1 MIFEKQK
8 TLKASDRFIQDIC
21 GLPDIVKNNTI
32 ILIGPM
38 GAGKSTV
45 AKLLENQIEVIHRIS
60 LDNKDLLK
68 MLYEKERKFRDFKNF
83 EFMLTGTVLSS
94 LKRPYIIDF
103 GAGHSVYEDKNLRE
117 QMKKMCSQFKNII
130 LLLPSMDKEKSR
142 EVLAERRKIKLGSHK
157 DQDNWHFITSPNNY
171 ELATNTLYEENK
183 TPEDISREILQLVK
197 CKQIEGE
204 DRNE

>member
-38 GAGKSTV
+38 GTGKSTV
-45 AKLLENQIEVIHRIS
+45 AKLLENQIEGMHRIS

-94 LKRPYIIDF
+94 LKKPYIIDF

-117 QMKKMCSQFKNII
+117 QMKKMCAQFKNII

-197 CKQIEGE
+197 CKQMEGK
-204 DRNE
+204 DR

>member
-38 GAGKSTV
+38 GTGKSTV
-45 AKLLENQIEVIHRIS
+45 AKLLENQIEGMHRIS

-94 LKRPYIIDF
+94 LKKPYIIDF

-117 QMKKMCSQFKNII
+117 QMKKMCAQFKNII

-142 EVLAERRKIKLGSHK
+142 EVLAERRKIKLDSHK

-197 CKQIEGE
+197 CKQMEGK
-204 DRNE
+204 DR

>member
-21 GLPDIVKNNTI
+21 ALPDIVKNNTI

-38 GAGKSTV
+38 GTGKSTV
-45 AKLLENQIEVIHRIS
+45 AKLLENQIEGMHRIS

-94 LKRPYIIDF
+94 LKKPYIIDF

-117 QMKKMCSQFKNII
+117 QMKKMCAQFKNII
-130 LLLPSMDKEKSR
+130 LLLPSIDKEKSR

-157 DQDNWHFITSPNNY
+157 DQENWHFITSPNNY

-197 CKQIEGE
+197 CKQMEGK
-204 DRNE
+204 DR

>member
-21 GLPDIVKNNTI
+21 ALPDIVKNNTI

-38 GAGKSTV
+38 GTGKSTV
-45 AKLLENQIEVIHRIS
+45 AKLLENQIEGMHRIS

-94 LKRPYIIDF
+94 LKKPYIIDF

-117 QMKKMCSQFKNII
+117 QMKKMCAQFKNII

-157 DQDNWHFITSPNNY
+157 DQENWHFITSPNNY

-197 CKQIEGE
+197 CKQMEGK
-204 DRNE
+204 DR

>member
-8 TLKASDRFIQDIC
+8 TLKASDRFIQDVC

-38 GAGKSTV
+38 GTGKSTV
-45 AKLLENQIEVIHRIS
+45 AKLLENQIEGMHRIS

-94 LKRPYIIDF
+94 LKKPYIIDF

-117 QMKKMCSQFKNII
+117 QMKKMCAQFKNII

-157 DQDNWHFITSPNNY
+157 DQDNWHFITSPNDY

-197 CKQIEGE
+197 CKQMEGK
-204 DRNE
+204 DR

>member
-21 GLPDIVKNNTI
+21 GLPDIVKNKTI

-38 GAGKSTV
+38 GTGKSTV
-45 AKLLENQIEVIHRIS
+45 AKLLENQIEGMHRIS

-94 LKRPYIIDF
+94 LKKPYIIDF

-117 QMKKMCSQFKNII
+117 QMKKMCAQFKNII

-197 CKQIEGE
+197 CKQMEGK
-204 DRNE
+204 DR

>member
-38 GAGKSTV
+38 GTGKSTV
-45 AKLLENQIEVIHRIS
+45 AKLLENQIEGMHRIS

-94 LKRPYIIDF
+94 LKKPCIIDF

-117 QMKKMCSQFKNII
+117 QMKKMCAQFKNII

-197 CKQIEGE
+197 CKQMEGK
-204 DRNE
+204 DR

>member
-38 GAGKSTV
+38 GTGKSTV
-45 AKLLENQIEVIHRIS
+45 AKLLENQIEGMHRIS

-94 LKRPYIIDF
+94 LKKPYIIDF

-117 QMKKMCSQFKNII
+117 QMKKMCAQFKNII
-130 LLLPSMDKEKSR
+130 LLLPSMDKKKSR

-183 TPEDISREILQLVK
+183 TPEDISREILQFVK
-197 CKQIEGE
+197 CKQMEGK
-204 DRNE
+204 DR

>member
-21 GLPDIVKNNTI
+21 ALPDIVKNNTI

-38 GAGKSTV
+38 GTGKSTI
-45 AKLLENQIEVIHRIS
+45 AKLLENQIEGMRRIS
-60 LDNKDLLK
+60 LDNKEILK
-68 MLYEKERKFRDFKNF
+68 ILYEKERKFRDFKNF
-83 EFMLTGTVLSS
+83 EFVLTGTVLSS
-94 LKRPYIIDF
+94 LKEPYIIDF
-103 GAGHSVYEDKNLRE
+103 GAGHSVYEDRNLRE
-117 QMKKMCSQFKNII
+117 QMKKMCAQFKNII

-157 DQDNWHFITSPNNY
+157 DQDNWYFITSPNNY

-197 CKQIEGE
+197 CKQKEGE
-204 DRNE
+204 DR

>member
-38 GAGKSTV
+38 GTGKSTV
-45 AKLLENQIEVIHRIS
+45 AKLLERQIEGMNRIS

-94 LKRPYIIDF
+94 LKKPYIIDF

-117 QMKKMCSQFKNII
+117 QMKKMCAQFKNII
-130 LLLPSMDKEKSR
+130 LLLPSMDKKKSR

-197 CKQIEGE
+197 CKQMEGK
-204 DRNE
+204 DR

>member
-38 GAGKSTV
+38 GTGKSTV
-45 AKLLENQIEVIHRIS
+45 AKLLENQIEGMHRIS

-94 LKRPYIIDF
+94 LKKPYIIDF

-117 QMKKMCSQFKNII
+117 QMKKMCAQFKNII

-157 DQDNWHFITSPNNY
+157 DQDNWHFITSPNDY

-197 CKQIEGE
+197 CKQMEGK
-204 DRNE
+204 DR

>member
-38 GAGKSTV
+38 GTGKSTV
-45 AKLLENQIEVIHRIS
+45 AKLLENQIEGMHRIS

-94 LKRPYIIDF
+94 LKKPYIIDF

-117 QMKKMCSQFKNII
+117 QMKKMCAQFKNII
-130 LLLPSMDKEKSR
+130 LLLPSMDKSR
-142 EVLAERRKIKLGSHK
+142 EVLAERRKIKLSSHK

-197 CKQIEGE
+197 CKQKEGE
-204 DRNE
+204 DR